1 MLISFSGMDGSG
13 KSTQIEQLQ
22 LELSNAGRT
31 VRCLA
36 FWDNVV
42 AFRHLRAGFSHKF
55 LHSDGRV
62 GSPERPA
69 NRNDKNARKW
79 YLTILRS
86 MLYVCD
92 AVRLRRAVSAAMN
105 GSDDVVI
112 FDRFIYDQL
121 ATLPLDNALGREYVR
136 VILKI
141 VPSPDVAFLLDAEPE
156 SARARKPEYPVDFLH
171 QYRASYLQLRDLA
184 GLTVIAPMPLE
195 DVHEAIV
202 HAVANTGRTPNMNT
216 STASA
221 EDLDLLAEF
230 HANVG
235 MEHGD

>member
-13 KSTQIEQLQ
+13 KSTQIERLRSD
-22 LELSNAGRT
+22 LSNAGRS

-55 LHSDGRV
+55 LHSDGQV

-86 MLYVCD
+86 ILYLCD
-92 AVRLRRAVSAAMN
+92 AVRLRRAVSDAMK
-105 GSDDVVI
+105 GDDDVLI

-121 ATLPLDNALGREYVR
+121 ATLPLDNVLGREYVR
-136 VILKI
+136 LILKI
-141 VPSPDVAFLLDAEPE
+141 VPSPDVALLLDAEPE
-156 SARARKPEYPVDFLH
+156 AARARKPEYPVDFLH
-171 QYRASYLQLRDLA
+171 QYRASYLQLSDLA
-184 GLTVIAPMPLE
+184 GLTVIAPMALE
-195 DVHEAIV
+195 SVHEAIV
-202 HAVANTGRTPNMNT
+202 DAVANRGPAPIHRLIESKEPLKTP
-216 STASA
+216 
-221 EDLDLLAEF
+221 AEF
-230 HANVG
+230 PVNVG
-235 MEHGD
+235 MEHAD